1 MLLHTLPHPLLE
13 EPIGDNDDD
22 DATCAVCYV
31 STRETQL
38 MLPAKT
44 SCPTS
49 WTREYYG
56 YLMSGINQNSG
67 RSSFICVDRAYEPV
81 PGSQGHRNGGHLH
94 PVEAICGT
102 MQCPPYVNYKE
113 LTYAVCTK

>member
-1 MLLHTLPHPLLE
+1 MYGVE
-13 EPIGDNDDD
+13 YEQPIGGTIND

-44 SCPTS
+44 SCPES

-56 YLMSGINQNSG
+56 YLMSERIQSSG
-67 RSSFICVDRAYEPV
+67 CSSFVCVDRAYEPV
-81 PGSQGHRNGGHLH
+81 PGSKGNSGAGHFSMLKLSVALCSVLPMWIIKN
-94 PVEAICGT
+94 
-102 MQCPPYVNYKE
+102 
-113 LTYAVCTK
+113 